1 MRTVNE
7 WEVERAE
14 AQAAFD
20 RAALLGYA
28 EGIREAKARI
38 ALTNAAIKA
47 LTEEEVS
54 HV

>member
-14 AQAAFD
+14 AQVAFD

-28 EGIREAKARI
+28 EGIREAKDRI
-38 ALTNAAIKA
+38 GKADAAIKM
-47 LTEEEVS
+47 LTEEELG
-54 HV
+54 